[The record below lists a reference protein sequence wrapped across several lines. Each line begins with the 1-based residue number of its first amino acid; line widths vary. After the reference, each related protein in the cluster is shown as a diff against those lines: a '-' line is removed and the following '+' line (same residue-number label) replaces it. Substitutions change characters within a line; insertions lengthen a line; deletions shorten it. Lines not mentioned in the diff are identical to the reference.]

1 MSYKYFDLKE
11 FDSPDVPGA
20 GENMKHE
27 FLERLD
33 LAREEAGCS
42 FRITSGFRTE
52 SYNKDLLK
60 RGYKASKNSSHLK
73 GCAADISCKS
83 SDKRLKIVKALIK
96 VGYTR
101 LGIAKS
107 FIHVDSDPDKPDAIW
122 LYS

>member
-1 MSYKYFDLKE
+1 MKYFTYEE
-11 FDSPDVPGA
+11 FDSPDEKGS
-20 GENMKHE
+20 GKSFMDKT
-27 FLERLD
+27 FLSLLD
-33 LAREEAGCS
+33 RAREEAGVP
-42 FRITSGFRTE
+42 FKITSGFRTQA
-52 SYNKDLLK
+52 YNKDLLK

-107 FIHVDSDPDKPDAIW
+107 FIHVDNDPDKPDAIW